1 MNIENQMRLLWTKY
15 LETKNFNYLAEACE
29 KASFFG
35 QEEMG
40 KEIGKNFK
48 KFKEWLIL
56 NLILVFLVDYFVMA
70 TGALMSG
77 VLFVSIFNMAHG

>member
-29 KASFFG
+29 KAPFFG

-40 KEIGKNFK
+40 KEIGK
-48 KFKEWLIL
+48 IL
-56 NLILVFLVDYFVMA
+56 RMKLKLWMSSIALA
-70 TGALMSG
+70 TAL
-77 VLFVSIFNMAHG
+77 A